1 MAKKIDDS
9 EDVEE
14 KKIPEG
20 KEPQLTDLPGIGPAV
35 AAKIEAA
42 GIYDLMS
49 LAVMSPATLGDIAG
63 VGPGVARKAIQ
74 AARNL
79 LDLGFTDGV
88 EYAKKLGY
96 PVIVKPNSKSQGTGV
111 CLVNN
116 QKDNLIFSVHQTP
129 A

>member
-42 GIYDLMS
+42 GTFD
-49 LAVMSPATLGDIAG
+49 V
-63 VGPGVARKAIQ
+63 
-74 AARNL
+74 
-79 LDLGFTDGV
+79 
-88 EYAKKLGY
+88 
-96 PVIVKPNSKSQGTGV
+96 
-111 CLVNN
+111 
-116 QKDNLIFSVHQTP
+116 
-129 A
+129 